1 MLGLAF
7 DCTEQLWRQALE
19 RYGGELSWVLYRKVC
34 VFLVY
39 TKLHLVTLTGSS
51 VQLRFLLRRIG
62 GGIEQDVVMGRYETG
77 LMAGVSARSVFCM
90 SVVVALSACGA
101 DVGLSEGAPAAYP
114 SDVASDP
121 HGGSADDTGTSADAS
136 PDTAEWSGP
145 DSESD
150 AGTWPAD
157 DAGSDWGEADA
168 GSDWGAD
175 AGADAAPTPGEPEE
189 EPIANTNIN
198 LGGTQDFG
206 YFRRQL
212 DDGGVPV
219 PGTFDA
225 SGFFA
230 EHHTPLP
237 IPDCGERVCVQPM
250 LGVLSNL
257 INGNDCT
264 MMQIGLNS
272 PIAADPSNRPPLTL
286 TVVVDVSGSMDGAGK
301 MGYVRDGLEIM
312 IDSLRDE
319 DQIAIVTY
327 ANGAQNVLPMTS
339 VSMNRSELRSV
350 VEALATGGGTN
361 LFDGLN
367 MGYEL
372 AHAHYDS
379 GRQNRVILLS
389 DGEPTVG
396 VTSEE
401 SILAMSRDYNVD
413 GIGLT
418 TIGLGSDF
426 QYSLMSN
433 LARLGD
439 GNFYFVEN
447 PAAVDEVFADE
458 ISYFTVPVAFDLTLE
473 FEEGADYQVA
483 AVHGTDRWAM
493 SPDGGRLEIP
503 SVFLAHR
510 VSHDDVTPGGGRRGG
525 GSALM
530 IELMPNSP
538 TDDGSGLV
546 TGDIGQVTLSFRE
559 PGSDETITQQASMVY
574 PHSPWFILSTGFFDA
589 PQNEIGIIQKSF
601 VMLNIYAAFEM
612 ATDAFYTFGEAQ
624 VEVEMLEGLLSALR
638 DYNEEID
645 DTDIEY
651 DIALLQQFIQ
661 VLLDNGAVPLPP
673 EWEEPE
679 NPWPCD

>member
-1 MLGLAF
+1 MHHNNSHFLTSKTTRAVFWFSVLA
-7 DCTEQLWRQALE
+7 
-19 RYGGELSWVLYRKVC
+19 
-34 VFLVY
+34 
-39 TKLHLVTLTGSS
+39 
-51 VQLRFLLRRIG
+51 
-62 GGIEQDVVMGRYETG
+62 
-77 LMAGVSARSVFCM
+77 
-90 SVVVALSACGA
+90 ALSACGA
-101 DVGLSEGAPAAYP
+101 DAESVPAGTAGNSGNEP
-114 SDVASDP
+114 NDWGTTADA
-121 HGGSADDTGTSADAS
+121 GSADTGSDWGSEDAGGWAEADAEPWPQEDAGS
-136 PDTAEWSGP
+136 WDAEEDSGSWA
-145 DSESD
+145 DSDSGVESD
-150 AGTWPAD
+150 AGPD
-157 DAGSDWGEADA
+157 PE
-168 GSDWGAD
+168 
-175 AGADAAPTPGEPEE
+175 EPEE

-198 LGGTQDFG
+198 LGGDQDFG

-212 DDGGVPV
+212 DDGIVPV

-230 EHHTPLP
+230 EHHTLLP
-237 IPDCGERVCVQPM
+237 TPDCGERVCVQPM

-272 PIAADPSNRPPLTL
+272 PIAANPANRPPLSL
-286 TVVVDVSGSMDGAGK
+286 TVVVDVSGSMNGAGK
-301 MGYVRDGLEIM
+301 MGYVRDGLDIM
-312 IDSLRDE
+312 VDSLRDG
-319 DQIAIVTY
+319 DRIAIVTY
-327 ANGAQNVLPMTS
+327 SDDAETVLPMTE
-339 VSMNRSELRSV
+339 VALNRGDLRAV
-350 VEALATGGGTN
+350 VASLATEGSTN
-361 LFDGLN
+361 LFAGLN
-367 MGYEL
+367 MGYEI
-372 AHAHYDS
+372 AHAEYDS

-396 VTSEE
+396 ITSEE

-447 PAAVDEVFADE
+447 PAAVEEVFADE
-458 ISYFTVPVAFDLTLE
+458 ISFFTVPVAYDLTLE
-473 FEEGADYQVA
+473 FEEGSDYQIA
-483 AVHGTDRWAM
+483 AVHGSDRWSM
-493 SPDGGRLEIP
+493 TPDGGRLEIP

-530 IELMPNSP
+530 IELMPHSA

-546 TGDIGQVTLSFRE
+546 TGDIGEVTLSFRE
-559 PGSDETITQQASMVY
+559 PGSDEIITQQATMVY
-574 PHSPWFILSTGFFDA
+574 PHSPWFILSTGFFEA
-589 PQNEIGIIQKSF
+589 PQNEISIIQKSF

-612 ATDAFYTFGEAQ
+612 STDAFYRFGEAEF
-624 VEVEMLEGLLSALR
+624 EVEMLQGLLSALY
-638 DYNEEID
+638 DYNEEIE
-645 DTDIEY
+645 DTDIAY
-651 DIALLQQFIQ
+651 DIALLEQFIS